1 MSMHHSEHQ
10 QHLEDF
16 ETLLREEPAR
26 AANTV
31 TTTIDF
37 ARNIYDPHAET
48 ARFSALVEGLRP
60 IAEKHNRLYMEHEVE
75 RLINE
80 RNA

>member
-1 MSMHHSEHQ
+1 MSTHHSEYH

-16 ETLLREEPAR
+16 ETLLRAEPAR
-26 AANTV
+26 SANTV
-31 TTTIDF
+31 SVTIDF
-37 ARNIYDPHAET
+37 ARKIYDPHTET

-60 IAEKHNRLYMEHEVE
+60 IAEKHNRLYMEHVVE